1 MEDFEK
7 TENAVEADLPEYKK
21 KRALNKNQWKDGI
34 AQIVV
39 VNGVSWACCTRCSH
53 KLGKI
58 NSYEAL
64 KDSNF
69 SIEIKCQSCKWINT
83 VSNRSRLCVD
93 INQINDTKEQE

>member
-7 TENAVEADLPEYKK
+7 NESTLETDLPEYKK
-21 KRALNKNQWKDGI
+21 KRAINKNQWKDGI

-64 KDSNF
+64 KESNV

-83 VSNRSRLCVD
+83 VSNRSRLCAD
-93 INQINDTKEQE
+93 DKETSDAKEQE

>member
-7 TENAVEADLPEYKK
+7 AESVLEADLPEYKK

-34 AQIVV
+34 AQIVT

-64 KDSNF
+64 KESDF

-83 VSNRSRLCVD
+83 ISNRSRLCAN
-93 INQINDTKEQE
+93 INQTNDTREQE

>member
-1 MEDFEK
+1 MEDFEINESVAE
-7 TENAVEADLPEYKK
+7 TELPEYKK

-64 KDSNF
+64 KESNF

-83 VSNRSRLCVD
+83 VSNRSRLYAD
-93 INQINDTKEQE
+93 INQTKGTQEQE

>member
-34 AQIVV
+34 AQIEV

-83 VSNRSRLCVD
+83 VSNRSHLCAD
-93 INQINDTKEQE
+93 INQTNDTKEQE

>member
-7 TENAVEADLPEYKK
+7 TESALEADLPEYKK

-34 AQIVV
+34 AQIVA
-39 VNGVSWACCTRCSH
+39 VNGVSWACCTRCGH

-58 NSYEAL
+58 NGYEAL
-64 KDSNF
+64 KNSNF

-83 VSNRSRLCVD
+83 VSNRSRLCAY
-93 INQINDTKEQE
+93 INQTNGDKE